1 VDLAMNPFRTWAA
14 SSQQQSRRNAMI
26 ATTSL
31 TQRRVERLEVERYLA
46 DVRRRTEVAPT
57 SDREHA
63 ALQPPAAHA

>member
-1 VDLAMNPFRTWAA
+1 MNLIRTWAA

-26 ATTSL
+26 AMTTL

-57 SDREHA
+57 SEGEREAVH
-63 ALQPPAAHA
+63 PPAAHA